1 MAYAN
6 PHTPFKFVLWF
17 KRLMSFVDP
26 LKPTMSDFQ
35 LKVTANDSNLKK
47 KKERMCISRIKRKR
61 KKFKNELNIYWN
73 ERDLIFSRKWW
84 MQFEKRMSVRG
95 YFVGD
100 KKEKSKRVECLVHW
114 IRSDFQLKSA
124 DILHR
129 GNKKN
134 SIRIRKEKK
143 KKFKNELNIWWNKRD
158 LIFNQKRRVRVI
170 RIEKECSSAD
180 IYEGEIRRIF
190 ENAIRFSV
198 ESDECNLKKEC
209 SLVEEIR
216 RNRKEKA
223 LNKARKR

>member
-1 MAYAN
+1 
-6 PHTPFKFVLWF
+6 
-17 KRLMSFVDP
+17 MSFADL

-47 KKERMCISRIKRKR
+47 KKERMFVSRIKRKR

-95 YFVGD
+95 YFIGD

-124 DILHR
+124 NILHG

-170 RIEKECSSAD
+170 RIENECSSAD

-209 SLVEEIR
+209 SLAEEIR
-216 RNRKEKA
+216 RIRKGKA